1 MGGGGNVFKQ
11 VANAVAQAVGDVV
24 NTTKK
29 TVVGG
34 SDVMP
39 TPSSQKRDAENT
51 ARQAADSRAKM
62 AEAQATAEGG
72 TPTAYASQQARSA
85 AGSASALSGS
95 QQAVNQSAGS
105 GTMLTGTEGVDPQK
119 LELGKQTLL
128 GG

>member
-1 MGGGGNVFKQ
+1 MGGGGGFFAPVVNLVGGI
-11 VANAVAQAVGDVV
+11 VNAVTSTVGAGNVV
-24 NTTKK
+24 E
-29 TVVGG
+29 
-34 SDVMP
+34 
-39 TPSSQKRDAENT
+39 TPAIAEGK
-51 ARQAADSRAKM
+51 RQAA
-62 AEAQATAEGG
+62 AQAESKVKTQVAQQQAAAQSEGG
-72 TPTAYASQQARSA
+72 TPTAYASQQSRSA